1 MYHWR
6 VALATKLFQV
16 DHSKLSCSQWAHY
29 QQYNESAAHQ
39 CYHFSFIVICS
50 VIISQPELAMFNKN
64 LNRHIHTISICSAM
78 QFFDTCCSFYYVQGM
93 CVCWFDENYPKFL
106 VYLVHEPRKMHIR
119 GARSDSQTGPRN
131 MSEQSIFIVFLF
143 RLLAIAT
150 VNEFTAKYANETGK
164 GRTLK
169 IYRNGI
175 FSRFTI
181 NDPKASGYINIQ
193 YMQYRART
201 YRIYRVDSRLQSNTM
216 L

>member
-1 MYHWR
+1 
-6 VALATKLFQV
+6 
-16 DHSKLSCSQWAHY
+16 
-29 QQYNESAAHQ
+29 
-39 CYHFSFIVICS
+39 
-50 VIISQPELAMFNKN
+50 
-64 LNRHIHTISICSAM
+64 
-78 QFFDTCCSFYYVQGM
+78 M

-216 L
+216 LWMSSSINSSWNSSRKLRKIQNNNIEENVLCNYEDQRSLLLAPERKYSLIYHSIVALQHSYSARVYIYDSMSKW